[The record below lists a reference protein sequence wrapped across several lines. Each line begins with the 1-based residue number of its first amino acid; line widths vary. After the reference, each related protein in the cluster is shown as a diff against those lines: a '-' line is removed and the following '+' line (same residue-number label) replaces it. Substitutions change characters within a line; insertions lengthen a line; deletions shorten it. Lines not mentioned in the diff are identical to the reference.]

1 MLVEEAV
8 LIILSYGLLGAGIKY
23 IDQAYDIGVF
33 DKGIANMIAIPSGV
47 LMAYLIIFDSTSAI
61 IFLAILLALAI
72 TQKIDTPA
80 FYIGTALVF
89 SLPVLFGDILSIEWA
104 PFGILI
110 FSGILDEV
118 GNDWADKRLK
128 KRLVNHRSM
137 NNNNGLLNKLG
148 ETFFLN
154 RFAMKLSILVLV
166 VFNVFSWVYL
176 AAFLFF
182 DFTYIMVERYSF
194 HIKIYSISRQRV

>member
-1 MLVEEAV
+1 MLEDAL

-33 DKGIANMIAIPSGV
+33 DKKTANLIAIPSGI

-61 IFLAILLALAI
+61 IFLAIILALSI
-72 TQKIDTPA
+72 TQKIDAPA
-80 FYIGTALVF
+80 FYIGTGLAIAI
-89 SLPVLFGDILSIEWA
+89 PVLFHDTLQIAWA

-110 FSGILDEV
+110 FSGILDEI

-137 NNNNGLLNKLG
+137 NNNNGFLNKLG
-148 ETFFLN
+148 ERFFLN

-166 VFNVFSWVYL
+166 VFNVFSWIYL

-182 DFTYIMVERYSF
+182 DFMYIVVERYSF
-194 HIKIYSISRQRV
+194 HIKIYSISKQGL

>member
-1 MLVEEAV
+1 MLEEAL

-33 DKGIANMIAIPSGV
+33 DKGIANMVAIPSGV

-61 IFLAILLALAI
+61 IFLAIILALSI
-72 TQKIDTPA
+72 TQKIDAPA
-80 FYIGTALVF
+80 FYIGTALVI
-89 SLPVLFGDILSIEWA
+89 SIPVLFRDILQIEWA

-110 FSGILDEV
+110 FSGILDEI

-128 KRLVNHRSM
+128 KRLVNHKSM
-137 NNNNGLLNKLG
+137 KNNNGFLNKLG
-148 ETFFLN
+148 ERFFLN

-166 VFNVFSWVYL
+166 VFNVFSWIYL

-182 DFTYIMVERYSF
+182 DFMYIVVERYSF
-194 HIKIYSISRQRV
+194 HIKIYSISKQGI

>member
-1 MLVEEAV
+1 MLEDAL

-33 DKGIANMIAIPSGV
+33 DKGIANMIAIPSGI

-61 IFLAILLALAI
+61 IFLAIILALSI
-72 TQKIDTPA
+72 TQKIDAPA
-80 FYIGTALVF
+80 FYIGTALVI
-89 SLPVLFGDILSIEWA
+89 SIPVLFRDILQIEWA

-110 FSGILDEV
+110 FSGILDEI
-118 GNDWADKRLK
+118 GNDWADKRLN
-128 KRLVNHRSM
+128 KRLVNHKSM
-137 NNNNGLLNKLG
+137 KNNNGFLNKLG
-148 ETFFLN
+148 EKFFLN

-166 VFNVFSWVYL
+166 VFSVFSWIYL

-182 DFTYIMVERYSF
+182 DFMYILVERYSF
-194 HIKIYSISRQRV
+194 HIKIYSISR

>member
-1 MLVEEAV
+1 MLEDAL

-33 DKGIANMIAIPSGV
+33 DKGIANMIAIPSGI

-61 IFLAILLALAI
+61 IFLAIILALSI
-72 TQKIDTPA
+72 TQKIDAPA
-80 FYIGTALVF
+80 FYIGTALVI
-89 SLPVLFGDILSIEWA
+89 SIPVLFRDILQIEWA

-110 FSGILDEV
+110 FSGILDEI
-118 GNDWADKRLK
+118 GNDWADKRLN
-128 KRLVNHRSM
+128 KRLVNHKSM
-137 NNNNGLLNKLG
+137 KNNNGFLNKLG
-148 ETFFLN
+148 EKFFLN

-166 VFNVFSWVYL
+166 VFSVFSWIYL

-182 DFTYIMVERYSF
+182 DFMYIVVERYSF
-194 HIKIYSISRQRV
+194 HIKIYSISR